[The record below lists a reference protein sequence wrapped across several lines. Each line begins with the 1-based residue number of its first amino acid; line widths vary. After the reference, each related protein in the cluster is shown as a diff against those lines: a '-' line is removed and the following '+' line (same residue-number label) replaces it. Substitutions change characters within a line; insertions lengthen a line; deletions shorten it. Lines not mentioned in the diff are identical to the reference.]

1 MTRAAERPTPVES
14 EEDMTEL
21 DQDEL
26 WQHGVEGEAPDSAT
40 TQALNLA
47 HRATEKFP
55 ELTSRYKAYAG
66 PVAIVSGALMALA
79 GVAVARR
86 LRRGQNPDEILE
98 QITPEEIERAA
109 GVSNRQN
116 RVWRMVKRIA
126 RRRYGSDSETIT
138 PSAE

>member
-1 MTRAAERPTPVES
+1 MTRATDRPSTVQP
-14 EEDMTEL
+14 EEDMTDSE
-21 DQDEL
+21 QDEI
-26 WQHGVEGEAPDSAT
+26 WQDAVEGDTPDSAT

-55 ELTSRYKAYAG
+55 ELANRYKSYAG
-66 PVAIVSGALMALA
+66 PAAIVSGALMALA

-86 LRRGQNPDEILE
+86 LRRGQDPEQILE
-98 QITPEEIERAA
+98 QITSEEIERAA

-126 RRRYGSDSETIT
+126 RRRAENEASE
-138 PSAE
+138 SSGE

>member
-1 MTRAAERPTPVES
+1 MTRATERPTTVEF
-14 EEDMTEL
+14 EDDMTEM

-26 WQHGVEGEAPDSAT
+26 WQDGVEGEVPDSAT

-55 ELTSRYKAYAG
+55 ELANRYKAYAG
-66 PVAIVSGALMALA
+66 PAAIVSGALMALA

-86 LRRGQNPDEILE
+86 LRRGQTPDEILE

-109 GVSNRQN
+109 GVTNRQN

-126 RRRYGSDSETIT
+126 RSRAENEASE
-138 PSAE
+138 SSSE

>member
-1 MTRAAERPTPVES
+1 MTRAAERPKTVES

-21 DQDEL
+21 DQDED

-55 ELTSRYKAYAG
+55 ELAKRYKAYAG
-66 PVAIVSGALMALA
+66 PAAIVSGALMALA

-126 RRRYGSDSETIT
+126 RRRYGSDSETTT
-138 PSAE
+138 PSND

>member
-1 MTRAAERPTPVES
+1 MTRAAERPKTVES

-26 WQHGVEGEAPDSAT
+26 WQHGVEGETPDSAT

-55 ELTSRYKAYAG
+55 ELVDRYKAYAG
-66 PVAIVSGALMALA
+66 PAVIVSGALMALA

-126 RRRYGSDSETIT
+126 RRRYGSDSETAT
-138 PSAE
+138 PSDE